1 MNICYFISLRKS
13 IVLLSVGFIVNMK
26 WCTVAFTPLVATHQ
40 RLLLRYS
47 APSPSV
53 HRLPMELHRR
63 VHVSKTVVNSNRD
76 EKEEKVK
83 VNIIP
88 DIDPITLTAIGFAL
102 IAFNFL
108 VLGNLGDGGIGSLV
122 ARIINTYN

>member
-26 WCTVAFTPLVATHQ
+26 WCTMAFTPLVATHQ
-40 RLLLRYS
+40 SLLLRYS

-53 HRLPMELHRR
+53 HRLPMEIHRH

-76 EKEEKVK
+76 DQEKVK